1 MKLDLK
7 KLSVLLILI
16 LGISVSPAFS
26 VVKPGTTCKKS
37 GLTQTYAGKKYTC
50 VKLGNKLVWNKGVI
64 SISTAAAKKAADALK
79 AKKAAEAKAAAE
91 LKAKQEAE
99 AKAAAEL
106 KAKQEAEA
114 KAAAELKAKQEAEA
128 LLTATRTRELL
139 FISDFTKIYIPI
151 KDRQT
156 PKGEK
161 EKEVLNVSRLS
172 LEKIQSDLSSELV
185 SVLDRKSFL
194 TSSISEL
201 NKSITAQNLT
211 TNELKMKLSDT
222 NASVAILAAA
232 TDSGYKKYAE
242 TAAVTTSY
250 EIAASRAESENITML
265 GAKVLCD
272 FGFGSCDI
280 YNSTVYNLNA
290 ATIRSRNAAKVN
302 SDNAYDAYSQAYE
315 KYKSAYDGIATIQN
329 QIVQSTSTIQKLT
342 SELSTNTTNL
352 QALSISESSTRAKLD
367 ANLLLRKF
375 NNDQNNK
382 LILLAKD
389 IESRLSSL
397 AETEILF
404 SGKWSELNKNIEAS
418 QLIGVSVELWSQSI
432 GQLNSLVDLM
442 NSYGLDLDKLTKA
455 IAVIP
460 SQTG

>member
-1 MKLDLK
+1 
-7 KLSVLLILI
+7 
-16 LGISVSPAFS
+16 
-26 VVKPGTTCKKS
+26 
-37 GLTQTYAGKKYTC
+37 
-50 VKLGNKLVWNKGVI
+50 
-64 SISTAAAKKAADALK
+64 
-79 AKKAAEAKAAAE
+79 
-91 LKAKQEAE
+91 
-99 AKAAAEL
+99 
-106 KAKQEAEA
+106 
-114 KAAAELKAKQEAEA
+114 
-128 LLTATRTRELL
+128 
-139 FISDFTKIYIPI
+139 
-151 KDRQT
+151 
-156 PKGEK
+156 
-161 EKEVLNVSRLS
+161 
-172 LEKIQSDLSSELV
+172 
-185 SVLDRKSFL
+185 
-194 TSSISEL
+194 
-201 NKSITAQNLT
+201 
-211 TNELKMKLSDT
+211 MKLSDT

-315 KYKSAYDGIATIQN
+315 KYKSAYDGIAIIQN

-397 AETEILF
+397 AATEILF

-432 GQLNSLVDLM
+432 DQLNSLVDLM